1 MTKEKIIKRIQHF
14 TARMSLAAAALFVA
28 GSAIA
33 ETQLDFWS
41 WRQEDIAAYNAMIAA
56 FQKDHPDINI
66 TYTAHEN
73 TNYATIL
80 TTALTGGAGPD
91 IIHSRAYGAFETIAA
106 PGYLEP
112 LSGQVDLS
120 GFSADELLG
129 VTLRS
134 DGEIYS
140 VPMASQTILVYYNP
154 DLLSANGIAPP
165 TTWDD
170 FKSAAATLKD
180 AGIMPLAN
188 GTKDGWTVE
197 VMSGAF
203 MPNFYGADFFGDVTS
218 DATDFEDARY
228 LGAMEKFAELAEFL
242 PQGHEGIDYATMKQ
256 LFTSGVAAFFV
267 GGSWEIPGFRDSGVS
282 FDIMQG
288 PAAEAGGP
296 RMVATW
302 LDGGYAV
309 NAASENKE
317 AALAFI
323 RFTASRDFGQ
333 MLTDKL
339 ANVAAVEGVVSS
351 DPLLKKIADFHSEA
365 TPYIMLVGYRY
376 KNPTGSTLLQVGLQ
390 ELFAG
395 SKSPAE
401 VVKTVSDGIKASN

>member
-1 MTKEKIIKRIQHF
+1 
-14 TARMSLAAAALFVA
+14 
-28 GSAIA
+28 
-33 ETQLDFWS
+33 
-41 WRQEDIAAYNAMIAA
+41 
-56 FQKDHPDINI
+56 
-66 TYTAHEN
+66 
-73 TNYATIL
+73 
-80 TTALTGGAGPD
+80 
-91 IIHSRAYGAFETIAA
+91 
-106 PGYLEP
+106 
-112 LSGQVDLS
+112 
-120 GFSADELLG
+120 
-129 VTLRS
+129 
-134 DGEIYS
+134 
-140 VPMASQTILVYYNP
+140 
-154 DLLSANGIAPP
+154 
-165 TTWDD
+165 
-170 FKSAAATLKD
+170 
-180 AGIMPLAN
+180 
-188 GTKDGWTVE
+188 
-197 VMSGAF
+197 
-203 MPNFYGADFFGDVTS
+203 
-218 DATDFEDARY
+218 
-228 LGAMEKFAELAEFL
+228 MEKFAELAEFL